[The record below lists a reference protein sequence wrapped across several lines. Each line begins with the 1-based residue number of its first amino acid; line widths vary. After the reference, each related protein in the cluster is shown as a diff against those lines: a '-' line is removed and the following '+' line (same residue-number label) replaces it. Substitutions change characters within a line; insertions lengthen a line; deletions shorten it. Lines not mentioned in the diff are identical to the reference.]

1 MREYIKKWFF
11 SFVLVQTGITIAIGV
26 FGTVWLK
33 DLRVPY
39 VSFLLPSLFAFLSLL
54 PDLFLF
60 STKERGIRQT
70 LLVDQSKLLLR
81 EGIVLGA
88 QKLLAPGTS
97 VQLLLTLGIMV
108 FVIALVVKFV
118 LWCYSVEE
126 SKLMNR
132 KLTSYRNKSE
142 S

>member
-70 LLVDQSKLLLR
+70 LLVDLSKLLLR

-132 KLTSYRNKSE
+132 KLTSYRKKSE